1 MSAKDAPGEVNKNP
15 NFDSPNISSAADEEQ
30 QAIDAAAEE
39 RKKAET
45 VDIDGIPI
53 EEKELQFKAEDIK
66 KKGKTEYFVNVEG
79 AEERKK
85 EAAKKAKEEAE
96 AAARKAKEEKAA
108 ADKAAAEQAAAE
120 AKAKTEE
127 EKRQKAEDTRVI
139 GELKQKAKARK
150 KQNREIAQKE
160 KQEKFKQYIRD
171 DLQESARRANKVKK
185 FFFGGWHKIITILV
199 ILIIIAIPVGFFV
212 VKNIESAAKREEQD
226 NQQHVADLNNE
237 ILTLFEEDKDANKD
251 TIVSDLEE
259 LDEMSQT
266 EESAIMVMNWAI
278 KMEDMELYNKYHQI
292 CVDRGGCAEDA
303 EGRG

>member
-1 MSAKDAPGEVNKNP
+1 MSAKDAPGEVNENP

-160 KQEKFKQYIRD
+160 KKEKFKQYIRD

-199 ILIIIAIPVGFFV
+199 VLIIIAIPTFFIV
-212 VKNIESAAKREEQD
+212 NTNIEKKTKNEEMDQQQKLADLKNEVMMLSDEDVKGNKDKIISNVKEIDDIEQD
-226 NQQHVADLNNE
+226 VR
-237 ILTLFEEDKDANKD
+237 
-251 TIVSDLEE
+251 
-259 LDEMSQT
+259 
-266 EESAIMVMNWAI
+266 SAIDVMNWARLYGD
-278 KMEDMELYNKYHQI
+278 KELENEYCQK
-292 CVDRGGCAEDA
+292 CVDRGGCQEDA
-303 EGRG
+303 GGKG

>member
-1 MSAKDAPGEVNKNP
+1 MSAKDAPGEVNENP

-199 ILIIIAIPVGFFV
+199 ILIIIAIPTFFIV
-212 VKNIESAAKREEQD
+212 NTNIEKKTKNEEMDQQQKLADLKNEVMMLSDEDVKGNKDKIISNVKEIDDIEQD
-226 NQQHVADLNNE
+226 VH
-237 ILTLFEEDKDANKD
+237 
-251 TIVSDLEE
+251 
-259 LDEMSQT
+259 
-266 EESAIMVMNWAI
+266 SAIDVMNWARLYGD
-278 KMEDMELYNKYHQI
+278 KELENEYHQK
-292 CVDRGGCAEDA
+292 CVDRGGCQENA
-303 EGRG
+303 GGKG

>member
-1 MSAKDAPGEVNKNP
+1 MSAKNAPGEVNENP

-30 QAIDAAAEE
+30 QVIDAAAEE
-39 RKKAET
+39 QKKAET
-45 VDIDGIPI
+45 VDIDGVPI

-199 ILIIIAIPVGFFV
+199 ILIIIAIPVSFFV

-251 TIVSDLEE
+251 KIVSNLEE

>member
-1 MSAKDAPGEVNKNP
+1 MSAKDAPGEVNENP

-127 EKRQKAEDTRVI
+127 EKHQKAEDTRVI

-199 ILIIIAIPVGFFV
+199 ILIIIAIPTFFIV
-212 VKNIESAAKREEQD
+212 NTNIEKKTKNEERDQQQKLADLKNEVMMLSDEDVKGNKDKIISNVKEIDDIEQD
-226 NQQHVADLNNE
+226 VR
-237 ILTLFEEDKDANKD
+237 
-251 TIVSDLEE
+251 
-259 LDEMSQT
+259 
-266 EESAIMVMNWAI
+266 SAIDVMNWARLYGD
-278 KMEDMELYNKYHQI
+278 KELENEYYQK
-292 CVDRGGCAEDA
+292 CVDRGGCQEDA
-303 EGRG
+303 GGKG

>member
-1 MSAKDAPGEVNKNP
+1 MSAKNAPGEVNENP

-259 LDEMSQT
+259 LDEINQT
-266 EESAIMVMNWAI
+266 KESAVMVMNWAI
-278 KMEDMELYNKYHQI
+278 KLEDMELYNKYHQI
-292 CVDRGGCAEDA
+292 CIDRGGCTEDA

>member
-1 MSAKDAPGEVNKNP
+1 MSAKNAPGEVNENP

-30 QAIDAAAEE
+30 QAIDVAAEE

-79 AEERKK
+79 AEERKR

-96 AAARKAKEEKAA
+96 AAARKAQEEKAA

-120 AKAKTEE
+120 AKAKVEA
-127 EKRQKAEDTRVI
+127 EKQQKAEDTRVI

-171 DLQESARRANKVKK
+171 DLQESAKRANKVKK
-185 FFFGGWHKIITILV
+185 FFFGGWHKFITILV
-199 ILIIIAIPVGFFV
+199 ILVIIAIPTAFIVCTHIEKKTRNEEIDQQQKLADLKNEVMFLSDED
-212 VKNIESAAKREEQD
+212 VKGNKDKIISDVKEIDEIEQD
-226 NQQHVADLNNE
+226 IH
-237 ILTLFEEDKDANKD
+237 
-251 TIVSDLEE
+251 
-259 LDEMSQT
+259 
-266 EESAIMVMNWAI
+266 SAINVMNWAR
-278 KMEDMELYNKYHQI
+278 LYNDKELEDEYYQK
-292 CVDRGGCAEDA
+292 CVDRGGCQEDA
-303 EGRG
+303 GGKG

>member
-1 MSAKDAPGEVNKNP
+1 MSAKDAPGEVNENP

-199 ILIIIAIPVGFFV
+199 
-212 VKNIESAAKREEQD
+212 KRF
-226 NQQHVADLNNE
+226 N
-237 ILTLFEEDKDANKD
+237 
-251 TIVSDLEE
+251 
-259 LDEMSQT
+259 
-266 EESAIMVMNWAI
+266 
-278 KMEDMELYNKYHQI
+278 
-292 CVDRGGCAEDA
+292 
-303 EGRG
+303 

>member
-1 MSAKDAPGEVNKNP
+1 MSAKNAPGEVNENP

-30 QAIDAAAEE
+30 QVIDAAAEE
-39 RKKAET
+39 QKKAET
-45 VDIDGIPI
+45 VDIDGVPI

-85 EAAKKAKEEAE
+85 EAARKAKEEAE
-96 AAARKAKEEKAA
+96 AAAKKAKEEKAA
-108 ADKAAAEQAAAE
+108 AEKAAAEKAAAE
-120 AKAKTEE
+120 AKAKTEA
-127 EKRQKAEDTRVI
+127 EKLQKAEDTRVI

-160 KQEKFKQYIRD
+160 RQEKVRQYFKSDAQKSAEDAKKIR
-171 DLQESARRANKVKK
+171 N
-185 FFFGGWHKIITILV
+185 FFFKGWHKIVTAIV
-199 ILIIIAIPVGFFV
+199 ILAIIAMPVSFFV
-212 VKNIESAAKREEQD
+212 VNHIEKTAKKEEQES
-226 NQQHVADLNNE
+226 QQHIADLNNE
-237 ILTLFEEDKDANKD
+237 ILVLFDEDKDANKD
-251 TIVSDLEE
+251 KIVSNLEE

-303 EGRG
+303 EGKG